1 MIFTLG
7 PALEE
12 ETKQCQYELEGQR
25 PSRVFV
31 VSQQNKPPAMPV

>member
-25 PSRVFV
+25 PSRVFGLR
-31 VSQQNKPPAMPV
+31 AMGAL